1 MTGGEYRTTA
11 DWSAGR
17 LVFFKCFTCIA
28 LYSNSDN
35 TYLHL
40 HSLSFLQTVNRCHGD
55 NMRRNLARVG
65 RLIYAFIMCYS
76 LLILRDQLSQTDNT
90 QQDVFDGIMKERI
103 SRIEKFCHNKSVS
116 ANIKTGD
123 NLYVLPHKKILW
135 CPVFKAASTNW
146 MYNLLPLAGLDKDSI
161 NVIRLII
168 NILSF
173 VSFNQVPKVLH
184 LIKYIISFKLK
195 KCLILE
201 IPTITGIPTWWQ
213 ERLLL
218 PLPSQI

>member
-1 MTGGEYRTTA
+1 
-11 DWSAGR
+11 
-17 LVFFKCFTCIA
+17 
-28 LYSNSDN
+28 
-35 TYLHL
+35 
-40 HSLSFLQTVNRCHGD
+40 
-55 NMRRNLARVG
+55 MRRNLARVG

-90 QQDVFDGIMKERI
+90 QQDIFDGIMKERI

-146 MYNLLPLAGLDKDSI
+146 MYNLLPLAGLDQDDIS
-161 NVIRLII
+161 VIRLII
-168 NILSF
+168 NILSLS
-173 VSFNQVPKVLH
+173 SFNQATKQLH
-184 LIKYIISFKLK
+184 LIKAVIQLENLRLRVHKLK

-201 IPTITGIPTWWQ
+201 NPTITGIPTWWQ